1 MSAPVTRRSLRE
13 QAVVAA
19 PGVGAVVVPEPGP
32 RRARPG
38 GLIADVLLWIAA
50 IGGAVCILLVILAF
64 TAHITLI
71 MFSTGSMSPTIPAGS
86 VAAVQRIDAAQIAVG
101 DVVTVDRAGELPV
114 THRVTSIESGSTAAE
129 RVITMRGDANATEDA
144 FPYTVTSVRIVLF
157 SIPGIATAVA
167 GMSNPVLLGGLT
179 LAATVLVV
187 WAFWPRS
194 PGGSRRRRAGG
205 AT

>member
-13 QAVVAA
+13 QPVAA
-19 PGVGAVVVPEPGP
+19 APSAAAVAVEARP
-32 RRARPG
+32 RRSRSG
-38 GLIADVLLWIAA
+38 GGVIADVLLWIAA
-50 IGGAVCILLVILAF
+50 LGGVMCMLLVILAF

-86 VAAVQRIDAAQIAVG
+86 VAVVQRIDAAQIAVG
-101 DVVTVDRAGELPV
+101 DVVTVDREGELPV
-114 THRVTSIESGSTAAE
+114 THRVTAIEDGATTSE
-129 RVITMRGDANATEDA
+129 RLITLRGDANATEDA
-144 FPYTVTSVRIVLF
+144 FPYAVTSVRIVLF

-167 GMSNPVLLGGLT
+167 GMSNPVILGGLT
-179 LAATVLVV
+179 LAATALVV

-194 PGGSRRRRAGG
+194 HGGSRGRRTRG